1 MYICKTE
8 GNKNWNITTRLN
20 WQLPTNFLLPTYL
33 RGNHQR
39 KIPSLTY
46 IVFNYL
52 LYARYP
58 TNSPTNLPFLPTSPT
73 YLPILLTFLHA
84 SHPLNYPLSPLPT
97 SPPTLHTP
105 SKLPTY
111 GTYLPTLLNDWTSY
125 PCFREHFDDF
135 HLNNHQI
142 TTYFSPHPIGW
153 LNIYLSSVP
162 MHIT

>member
-1 MYICKTE
+1 MYICKTK
-8 GNKNWNITTRLN
+8 GNIRTKLN

-46 IVFNYL
+46 L
-52 LYARYP
+52 LYAQYP
-58 TNSPTNLPFLPTSPT
+58 TNLLFLPTSPT

-97 SPPTLHTP
+97 PPPTLHTP

-142 TTYFSPHPIGW
+142 TTYFSTHPIGW

-162 MHIT
+162 MHTT

>member
-1 MYICKTE
+1 MYICKTK
-8 GNKNWNITTRLN
+8 GNIRTKLN
-20 WQLPTNFLLPTYL
+20 WQPPTNFLLPTYL
-33 RGNHQR
+33 RDNHQR

-46 IVFNYL
+46 L
-52 LYARYP
+52 LYAQY
-58 TNSPTNLPFLPTSPT
+58 PTNLPFLPTSPT
-73 YLPILLTFLHA
+73 YLSILLTFLHA

-97 SPPTLHTP
+97 PPPTLHTP

-135 HLNNHQI
+135 HLNNRQI
-142 TTYFSPHPIGW
+142 ATYFSPHPIGW

-162 MHIT
+162 MHTT

>member
-8 GNKNWNITTRLN
+8 GNIRTKLN
-20 WQLPTNFLLPTYL
+20 WQPPTNFLLHTYL
-33 RGNHQR
+33 RGNHQH

-46 IVFNYL
+46 L
-52 LYARYP
+52 LNAQYP
-58 TNSPTNLPFLPTSPT
+58 SNLPFLPTSPT
-73 YLPILLTFLHA
+73 YLSILLTFLHA
-84 SHPLNYPLSPLPT
+84 SHPLITTLWFHF
-97 SPPTLHTP
+97 PPHTP

-111 GTYLPTLLNDWTSY
+111 GTLLNDWTSY

-142 TTYFSPHPIGW
+142 TTYFSSHPIGW

-162 MHIT
+162 MHTT